1 MENTNKK
8 KFIIYDSTINE
19 QINQNKSINND
30 KENNMILNQQKKF
43 CNFNLDDE
51 VNNKNTFSIKVIGI
65 GGAGCNVIKNIAEKH
80 PIVKKSASLYAFNTD
95 KNSLKLLLGTN
106 VENIYLLDKENLSGY
121 GSGGDPIVG
130 QNAIKHD
137 SEAIKEEIKN
147 TDILFIIAGMGKGTG
162 SGGAPELAKIAKEL
176 GILTVGIIGMPS
188 LACEGNHVYNNAYN
202 ALTKF
207 KEYCNSITTIS
218 NEKIINNEKGISFI
232 QAYEKAND
240 KIANIIEEIVE
251 IIFKPSQINIDFAD
265 LKNFFTKNKFF
276 MMVKTLFNET
286 NAQKTELLE
295 QVAKSVN
302 ENYSDIDITEA
313 KNIIINLKISNE
325 TASNIISDIRKSF
338 INITKNN
345 SLSLVSGINSNEQ
358 KQLSLSALISGKIKT
373 DFDNDLSFVSV
384 NNEKNEQGE
393 QKNFSNLSEFDDNT
407 SYSTSTNKLK
417 KKIKEQQ
424 FDDEI
429 E

>member
-1 MENTNKK
+1 MENNNKK
-8 KFIIYDSTINE
+8 NFIVYDSTIND
-19 QINQNKSINND
+19 QNKQNESINSSMEQN
-30 KENNMILNQQKKF
+30 ITSNQHKKF

-51 VNNKNTFSIKVIGI
+51 INDKNTFNIKVIGI
-65 GGAGCNVIKNIAEKH
+65 GGAGCNIIKNIAEKH

-95 KNSLKLLLGTN
+95 KNSLKLLFGAN
-106 VENIYLLDKENLSGY
+106 IENIYLLDKENLSGY
-121 GSGGDPIVG
+121 GSGGDPIIG

-137 SEAIKEEIKN
+137 SEAIKEELKD

-176 GILTVGIIGMPS
+176 GILTVGIITMPS

-202 ALTKF
+202 ALTKL

-232 QAYEKAND
+232 HAYEKAND
-240 KIANIIEEIVE
+240 KIANIIEEIVD
-251 IIFKPSQINIDFAD
+251 IIFNPSQINIDFAD

-276 MMVKTLFNET
+276 MMVKTIFNET
-286 NAQKTELLE
+286 NTQKTELLE
-295 QVAKSVN
+295 QIIKSIS
-302 ENYSDIDITEA
+302 ESYSDIDIVDA

-325 TASNIISDIRKSF
+325 TASNIIEDIRKSF
-338 INITKNN
+338 ISVTKNS
-345 SLSLVSGINSNEQ
+345 SLSLVSGINSSDE

-373 DFDNDLSFVSV
+373 DFDNDLSFAFTD
-384 NNEKNEQGE
+384 NDKQDDL
-393 QKNFSNLSEFDDNT
+393 KNFSNNASEFDDNA
-407 SYSTSTNKLK
+407 SYSTNKLEK
-417 KKIKEQQ
+417 KTKDNQ
-424 FDDEI
+424 FDEEI